1 VAGGGQAAGPSA
13 SAAASVINE
22 VIRAA
27 TRLADLTGDRTALLE
42 LISDLNRFAATVG
55 IWQAGPA
62 GATVSGLSIPRFGHR
77 RADFT
82 VTYRVRK
89 RRDGQ
94 EVLFEE
100 REGGRKNFAVTR
112 KDYDAAVAA
121 LAELD
126 LPVTFND
133 LYTRFVAHGGSDVKS
148 RYPLRVVLRFW
159 LSGSPPL
166 ATKRRARV
174 EPSHDFKSSVAN
186 AWHEASRR

>member
-1 VAGGGQAAGPSA
+1 M
-13 SAAASVINE
+13 
-22 VIRAA
+22 
-27 TRLADLTGDRTALLE
+27 TGNRTTLLE
-42 LISDLNRFAATVG
+42 LIIDLNRFAATLG

-62 GATVSGLSIPRFGHR
+62 DAMAPGQPTARPRHR

-126 LPVTFND
+126 QPVKFND
-133 LYTRFVAHGGSDVKS
+133 LYARFVAHGGSDVPSK
-148 RYPLRVVLRFW
+148 YPLRVILRFW
-159 LSGSPPL
+159 SSGSPPV
-166 ATKRRARV
+166 ATKRRARIAAAGAIAQKAA
-174 EPSHDFKSSVAN
+174 D
-186 AWHEASRR
+186 AWEQVKRE